1 MELVQ
6 LLHMLVTINNFFF
19 LGLPVILELFSC
31 HLCPSKLKYYRSY
44 LDHIRVAHGAKLL
57 PWTCGICYKYDFN
70 ESPCFPTANEMLYH
84 WKTKHPDIK
93 EAKDV
98 IHTEYGSHYTFFPFQ
113 SLEQSVEKR
122 KGANKSIL
130 QEQGSNNS

>member
-1 MELVQ
+1 MV
-6 LLHMLVTINNFFF
+6 
-19 LGLPVILELFSC
+19 LPVILELFSC

-44 LDHIRVAHGAKLL
+44 LDHIRVAHGARLL

-98 IHTEYGSHYTFFPFQ
+98 IHPEYGSHYTFFPFQ
-113 SLEQSVEKR
+113 SLEQPVEKR
-122 KGANKSIL
+122 KGTNKSIL